1 VDLVYEYLKVMR
13 RLRRMDNHAT
23 YLSPRAANR
32 LTAQTLA
39 DCRKADR
46 LYDQM
51 NTTQRE
57 EALLASAR
65 ERGA

>member
-1 VDLVYEYLKVMR
+1 MDLVAEYLKVMR
-13 RLRRMDNHAT
+13 RLRKMDNHAT

-32 LTAQTLA
+32 LTAQTIS
-39 DCRKADR
+39 DCRRADR

-51 NTTQRE
+51 SSTQRE

-65 ERGA
+65 ER